1 MAKGKGPKPH
11 KFRNKLIL
19 NQWLLT
25 LFGIN
30 PFSTDNKRPFHKLA
44 ESIRDPRQEGLD
56 KDNLHH
62 FFHALTASDLFFNE
76 VNPINRAQLLVYEE
90 NIVRHTQ
97 AINAKRHR
105 PVEWKYYQWLSLLFV
120 EIYLDRYFGDKDG
133 LLADLNGYVG
143 QLPLS

>member
-1 MAKGKGPKPH
+1 MAKGKAKGPKPH

-30 PFSTDNKRPFHKLA
+30 PLNNDKKRPFHKLA
-44 ESIRDPRQEGLD
+44 DSIRDPRQEGLD

-62 FFHALTASDLFFNE
+62 FFHALTTSDLFFNE
-76 VNPINRAQLLVYEE
+76 VNPISRAQLLVYEE

-97 AINAKRHR
+97 ATG
-105 PVEWKYYQWLSLLFV
+105 YQFKTASTGGV
-120 EIYLDRYFGDKDG
+120 EILSMALPAFCGD
-133 LLADLNGYVG
+133 
-143 QLPLS
+143 LP